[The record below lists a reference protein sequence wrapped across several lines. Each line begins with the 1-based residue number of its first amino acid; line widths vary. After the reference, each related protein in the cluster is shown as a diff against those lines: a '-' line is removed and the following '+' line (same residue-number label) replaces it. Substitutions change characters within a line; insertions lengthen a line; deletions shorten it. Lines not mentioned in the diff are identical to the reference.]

1 MDRRSSLFYSLICDS
16 KSEFSNDQ
24 KKLIKYRRLANW
36 LYFEDRW
43 SKNRIAREMD
53 VSKHF
58 VIRWTESPDQDVSI
72 DKRGWIKGRRRKW
85 CKMTET
91 RIQELH
97 KQLVEEPTEFFSGA
111 TAVQHCWRLK
121 YPDNPP
127 PVRTIGQIMKDLN
140 LTSRKQKDSRKGA
153 ARYLCYPEKTVYG
166 GRLGSRVMEADFIVR
181 RYLKGSSIPLHF
193 VGFSDKKSP
202 RLRYFMRMHA
212 L

>member
-1 MDRRSSLFYSLICDS
+1 
-16 KSEFSNDQ
+16 
-24 KKLIKYRRLANW
+24 
-36 LYFEDRW
+36 
-43 SKNRIAREMD
+43 
-53 VSKHF
+53 
-58 VIRWTESPDQDVSI
+58 
-72 DKRGWIKGRRRKW
+72 
-85 CKMTET
+85 MTET

-212 L
+212 PDC